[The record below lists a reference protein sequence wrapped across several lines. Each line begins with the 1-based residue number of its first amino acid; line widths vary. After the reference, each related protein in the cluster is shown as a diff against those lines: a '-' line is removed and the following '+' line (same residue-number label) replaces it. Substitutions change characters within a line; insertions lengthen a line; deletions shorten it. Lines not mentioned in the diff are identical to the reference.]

1 MYYAIVMSDTNNI
14 SFEKVEGDESKMN
27 SIQVQAALNSDSIEE
42 QVDKYIKE
50 HNPSLCILTP
60 CYGGLLHANY
70 TQCLIN
76 TMILF
81 RELNFPI
88 QVLFC
93 KNDSLVSRARNN
105 LIAKGMHDTR
115 NTHFLF
121 IDSDITWSPLA
132 VLKMILANKQLIG
145 GAYPVKSFK
154 WEKLLNPETNA
165 YDPSVIPNWVSKK
178 NNHPI
183 LKDTLNDIE
192 LIQSSLLRYNVNY
205 LDNYLQIEQS
215 LTKVKHIATG
225 FMLMQR
231 NMLEK
236 MMLAYPSTKYT
247 DDVNFLAGSENNY
260 AYALFDCGVEDGH
273 YLSEDWLFCNRWS
286 RLNCDIWLDV
296 SINLTHSGNM
306 DYVGSFVSSII

>member
-1 MYYAIVMSDTNNI
+1 MCDTNNI
-14 SFEKVEGDESKMN
+14 QFENAGVDESKVY
-27 SIQVQAALNSDSIEE
+27 SIQVQPAINADSIED
-42 QVDKYIKE
+42 QVKKYIKE
-50 HNPSLCILTP
+50 YNPSLCILSP
-60 CYGGLLHANY
+60 CYGGLVHVNY

-76 TMILF
+76 TMNLF
-81 RELNFPI
+81 RELHFPI

-105 LIAKGMHDTR
+105 LVAKGMSDTKT
-115 NTHFLF
+115 THFLF
-121 IDSDITWSPLA
+121 IDSDITWSP
-132 VLKMILANKQLIG
+132 VTVIKMILANKPLIG
-145 GAYPVKSFK
+145 GAYPIKNFN
-154 WEKLLNPETNA
+154 WEKLVNPETNA
-165 YDPSVIPNWVSKK
+165 YDPTIIPNWVSKK

-183 LKDTLNDIE
+183 LKDTLDDIQ

-236 MMLAYPSTKYT
+236 MMIAYPSTKYT
-247 DDVNFLAGSENNY
+247 DDVNFLTGAENNY

-286 RLNCDIWLDV
+286 RLSGDIWLDV
-296 SINLTHSGNM
+296 SINLTHTGNM
-306 DYVGSFVSSII
+306 DYYGSFISSII